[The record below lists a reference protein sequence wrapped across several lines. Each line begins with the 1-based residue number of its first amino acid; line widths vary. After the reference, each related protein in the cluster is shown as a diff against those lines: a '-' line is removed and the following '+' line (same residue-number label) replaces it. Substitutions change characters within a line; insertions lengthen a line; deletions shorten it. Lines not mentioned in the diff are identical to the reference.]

1 MLHDK
6 LKELDTYPFHMPGH
20 KRNSKFGIIGSEI
33 DITEIN
39 GYDDLHNPKGLIKET
54 ENKLSELYGS
64 KESIM
69 LVNGSTVGILSAV
82 FAMTNDGDTVI
93 VAANCHKSVYNACA
107 LRKLKVVIAQPD
119 FDEINGIFTKI
130 SQKEINNLL
139 GAYPDAKLVIITS
152 PTYEGYISNI
162 SIKIPLLIDAAHGA
176 HLPFCDFG
184 EYPKADIVISSLHK
198 TLPALTQT
206 AVANI
211 YNDEFTSEMRRF
223 IDIFETSS
231 PSYVLM
237 NSVSVCAE
245 YLETQK
251 NDFKIF
257 EKSLR
262 NFYSSTKL
270 EKLSFIKAEDLSK
283 INISTAN
290 CDISGRELA
299 DILRLKYSFE
309 CESAQLRHVILMA
322 TVGDDTEIFKKLSH
336 ALTEIDQKVNSKESQ
351 PLPRP
356 EISGKS
362 YNFEIYNE
370 NTDKTELKKSYGKI
384 SAEFIYAF
392 PPGILVILPGDII
405 SQDNIEMI
413 NKLINSGINVIST
426 SKLLPDFILTK
437 RA

>member
-82 FAMTNDGDTVI
+82 FTMTNDGDTVI

-130 SQKEINNLL
+130 SQKEINALL
-139 GAYPDAKLVIITS
+139 STHQDAKLVIITS

-162 SIKIPLLIDAAHGA
+162 SVKIPLLIDAAHGA

-211 YNDEFTSEMRRF
+211 YNDEFTSKMRRF
-223 IDIFETSS
+223 LDIFETSS

-237 NSVSVCAE
+237 NSVSVCVE
-245 YLETQK
+245 YIETHK

-262 NFYSSTKL
+262 NFYNSTKL
-270 EKLSFIKAEDLSK
+270 EKLSFIKADDLSK

-290 CDISGRELA
+290 CDISGSELA

-309 CESAQLRHVILMA
+309 CESAQLCHVIIMA

-336 ALTEIDQKVNSKESQ
+336 ALTEADQKVKIKESQ

-362 YNFEIYNE
+362 YNFEIYNG
-370 NTDKTELKKSYGKI
+370 NNDKTEFKKSCGKI
-384 SAEFIYAF
+384 SAEFIYAY
-392 PPGILVILPGDII
+392 PPGIPVILPGDII

-413 NKLINSGINVIST
+413 NKLINSGINVTST
-426 SKLLPDFILTK
+426 SKLLPDLILTK

>member
-6 LKELDTYPFHMPGH
+6 LKELDAYPFHMPGH

-82 FAMTNDGDTVI
+82 FAMTNNGDTVI

-130 SQKEINNLL
+130 SQNEINTLL
-139 GAYPDAKLVIITS
+139 GTHPYAKLVIITS

-237 NSVSVCAE
+237 NSVSVCVE
-245 YLETQK
+245 YIETHK

-262 NFYSSTKL
+262 NFYNSTKL

-290 CDISGRELA
+290 CDINGSELA
-299 DILRLKYSFE
+299 DILRHKYSFE

-322 TVGDDTEIFKKLSH
+322 TVGDYTEIFKKLSH
-336 ALTEIDQKVNSKESQ
+336 TLTEIDQKVNSKESQ

-356 EISGKS
+356 KISGKA

-370 NTDKTELKKSYGKI
+370 NTDKTELKKSCGKI
-384 SAEFIYAF
+384 SAEFIYAY
-392 PPGILVILPGDII
+392 PPGIPVILPGDII